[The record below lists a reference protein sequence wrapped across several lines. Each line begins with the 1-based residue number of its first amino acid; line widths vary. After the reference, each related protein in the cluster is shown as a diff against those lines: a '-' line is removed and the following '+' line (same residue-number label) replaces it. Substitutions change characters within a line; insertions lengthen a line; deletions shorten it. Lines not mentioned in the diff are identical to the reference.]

1 MKYTTVLLDLDGTIF
16 DFHAAQR
23 QAFFET
29 FYYFGIHADEA
40 MLSRYDK
47 FNDSLWQ
54 MLERGEIT
62 RARLFEERFKL
73 FFDQEGIHI
82 EATSAEV
89 QKRYMQGLSSGHF
102 LIDGALDLLK
112 KLQGK
117 YKVCA
122 ITNGVSMTQHKR
134 LADSDTAKFFDKL
147 VISEEVGFEKPDARY
162 FEAAVKLCEITDKS
176 QAIVVG
182 DSLNADIFGGG
193 SFGFDTCWFN
203 PDRKTFSGKLNPT
216 YTIYALNELIEI
228 I

>member
-1 MKYTTVLLDLDGTIF
+1 MKYNTVLLDLDGTIF

-29 FYYFGIHADEA
+29 FAHLGIAADEA
-40 MLSRYDK
+40 LLSRYDK

-62 RARLFEERFKL
+62 RAQLFGSRFKL
-73 FFDQEGIHI
+73 FFEQEGI
-82 EATSAEV
+82 AVNVAPSEV
-89 QKRYMQGLSSGHF
+89 QTRYMQALSAGHF

-112 KLQGK
+112 SLHGK

-122 ITNGVSMTQHKR
+122 ITNGVSMTQRKR
-134 LADSDTAKFFDKL
+134 LTDSGTSEYFDKL
-147 VISEEVGFEKPDARY
+147 VISEEVGFEKPDPRY
-162 FEAAVKLCEITDKS
+162 FEEAMRICEIEDKS
-176 QAIVVG
+176 RAIVVG

-193 SFGFDTCWFN
+193 SFGFDTCWYNPKEKQFN
-203 PDRKTFSGKLNPT
+203 GKLAPT
-216 YTIYALNELIEI
+216 YTISALSALNDI